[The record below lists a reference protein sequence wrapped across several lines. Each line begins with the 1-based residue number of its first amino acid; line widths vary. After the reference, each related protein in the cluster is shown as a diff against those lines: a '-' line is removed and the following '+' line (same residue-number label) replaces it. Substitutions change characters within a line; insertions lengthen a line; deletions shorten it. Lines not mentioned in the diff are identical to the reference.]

1 MTYSFKAPAGST
13 EVRFREAVR
22 DIRAAGVKWYANR
35 ISCCGSCAGGE
46 LASYM
51 ESKGLDT
58 DTVPVAWTFKGHGYI
73 QWMEDGELAAT
84 SYSSYYKKMVK
95 EHAAENLVVEINH
108 DNGAAE
114 IVRDAFLVHG
124 FEVDWNGSDFKCV
137 SLTIPCAGS
146 EKVSDLEFSENFDLD
161 GAISALE
168 GPKKGD
174 DFTPEE
180 RTIIDGQGWSAE
192 TIIAVENSWDP
203 EEGSR
208 LQHFKNVAHEENAYG
223 YAEETAPEAR
233 KCMACGFDITAYEA
247 EATMCA
253 VCDMQAHDD
262 EVFAEDDSYLMP
274 NFVYDYV
281 SGQWMTT
288 F

>member
-1 MTYSFKAPAGST
+1 MVYQFKAPADST
-13 EVRFREAVR
+13 ETRFRNAVR
-22 DIRAAGVKWYANR
+22 DIRAAGVKWYVNR
-35 ISCCGSCAGGE
+35 TSCCASCAGGE
-46 LASYM
+46 LATYM
-51 ESKGLDT
+51 ESKGIDT
-58 DTVPVAWTFKGHGYI
+58 DSKPYAWTFKGYGYI

-84 SYSSYYKKMVK
+84 SYSSYHKKMVK
-95 EHAAENLVVEINH
+95 EHAAEALQVEINH
-108 DNGAAE
+108 GNGAAE

-137 SLTIPCAGS
+137 SLTIPCAGA

-180 RTIIDGQGWSAE
+180 RAVIDAQGWSAE

-208 LQHFKNVAHEENAYG
+208 LQHFKEVAEAENYNSYNDHGDEFFDYDEYAYG
-223 YAEETAPEAR
+223 AAL
-233 KCMACGFDITAYEA
+233 
-247 EATMCA
+247 
-253 VCDMQAHDD
+253 Q
-262 EVFAEDDSYLMP
+262 
-274 NFVYDYV
+274 
-281 SGQWMTT
+281 
-288 F
+288 